1 MFIDFQ
7 RDSLLS
13 DLSSMTSF
21 TFDVIN
27 RTLTKNVNDSI
38 NMSIFNSLQV
48 STLSKKRT
56 FNSEQ
61 YKVNTSYMNSITHM
75 IDPKLN
81 EKLYTGDNNKIKSIY
96 PDFDEF
102 LSNYTMSPIQT
113 LAKKDKQSSLKNSI
127 NNSELKVIKIGK
139 KEVYSRNN
147 SNESKHS
154 NNTIKLNK
162 DNFQIGVNIR
172 FHSPPGQ
179 KPKIPTSKNSPIHS
193 VHKSPPNNNRI
204 IITNKNSNKPSSKI
218 PNKSIPIKQ
227 FHKPFA
233 KAFSPKPSSPTEMH
247 NEMKSNGF
255 YIKKSIKNQSLA
267 LNSNPRNM
275 ISCDSPFSDQANDSI
290 NQTIKSSI
298 KKQNN
303 NNTIFA
309 KKINK
314 GGLNRTIRK
323 NNITPPPMKIR
334 PLNNNKM
341 RFKRDNEKLNL
352 SFDEIIPR
360 KKKMKK
366 EKKGNDIRSK
376 TNLNKSYDN
385 LKMENS
391 VFEDDDIFKILD
403 NTQIIIPKNH
413 LDTYNNNKGKKL
425 EIIRENS
432 ENDLIQRG
440 EDGER
445 ITANFMKNDNLNGQM
460 LFDRFSFHNHNL
472 H

>member
-1 MFIDFQ
+1 MNP
-7 RDSLLS
+7 LLT
-13 DLSSMTSF
+13 DLSSLASF

-27 RTLTKNVNDSI
+27 RTLTMNVNESI
-38 NMSIFNSLQV
+38 NMSILNSLQV
-48 STLSKKRT
+48 STLSKKKT
-56 FNSEQ
+56 FNNEQ
-61 YKVNTSYMNSITHM
+61 YLANTAYMNSITHM

-81 EKLYTGDNNKIKSIY
+81 DKLYTGDNDKINSIY

-102 LSNYTMSPIQT
+102 LTNYRSTPFQT
-113 LAKKDKQSSLKNSI
+113 LTRKDKPSSQKNSI
-127 NNSELKVIKIGK
+127 TNSELKVIKIGK
-139 KEVYSRNN
+139 KEVYTRNN

-154 NNTIKLNK
+154 NNTIKLNN

-172 FHSPPGQ
+172 FHSPTGQ
-179 KPKIPTSKNSPIHS
+179 KQKIPITKNSPIHS
-193 VHKSPPNNNRI
+193 VHKSPPNNKI
-204 IITNKNSNKPSSKI
+204 IVSNKNKQPSKV
-218 PNKSIPIKQ
+218 PNKSIPVKPP
-227 FHKPFA
+227 HKPYA

-247 NEMKSNGF
+247 NEMKSNGC

-267 LNSNPRNM
+267 LNSNPRNI
-275 ISCDSPFSDQANDSI
+275 ISCDSPFSDQVNDSVNHTI
-290 NQTIKSSI
+290 NSSI
-298 KKQNN
+298 KKQ

-314 GGLNRTIRK
+314 VGLNRTIRK
-323 NNITPPPMKIR
+323 NNISPPPIKIR
-334 PLNNNKM
+334 PLANNKM

-360 KKKMKK
+360 KKKIKK
-366 EKKGNDIRSK
+366 EKKVK
-376 TNLNKSYDN
+376 PNLNKSYDN

-391 VFEDDDIFKILD
+391 VFEDDDIFKVLD

-432 ENDLIQRG
+432 ENDLIQKG

-445 ITANFMKNDNLNGQM
+445 ITANFMKNDNLNGQVI
-460 LFDRFSFHNHNL
+460 FDRFSFHNHNL
-472 H
+472 P

>member
-1 MFIDFQ
+1 MCFLDFQ
-7 RDSLLS
+7 KDSILT
-13 DLSSMTSF
+13 DLSSLTSF

-38 NMSIFNSLQV
+38 NMSILNTLQV
-48 STLSKKRT
+48 STLSKKKT

-61 YKVNTSYMNSITHM
+61 YIVNTSYMNSITHM

-81 EKLYTGDNNKIKSIY
+81 DKLYTGNNNKINTLY

-102 LSNYTMSPIQT
+102 LSNYTSSPVQT
-113 LAKKDKQSSLKNSI
+113 LTKKDKQSSLKNSI

-139 KEVYSRNN
+139 KEVYSRNS

-154 NNTIKLNK
+154 NNTIRLNK

-172 FHSPPGQ
+172 FHSPMGQ
-179 KPKIPTSKNSPIHS
+179 KPKLPISKNSPIHS
-193 VHKSPPNNNRI
+193 VHKSPPNNNNRI
-204 IITNKNSNKPSSKI
+204 IITNKNNNKLSTKI
-218 PNKSIPIKQ
+218 PNKNIPIKK
-227 FHKPFA
+227 FHPPLP

-247 NEMKSNGF
+247 NEMKSNGC

-267 LNSNPRNM
+267 LNSNPRSM

-298 KKQNN
+298 KKQINN
-303 NNTIFA
+303 NSVFA

-334 PLNNNKM
+334 PLDNNKM

-360 KKKMKK
+360 KRKIKK
-366 EKKGNDIRSK
+366 EKKSNDIRSR

-425 EIIRENS
+425 EVIRENS
-432 ENDLIQRG
+432 ENDLIQKG

-445 ITANFMKNDNLNGQM
+445 ITANFMKNE

-472 H
+472 P

>member
-1 MFIDFQ
+1 MNP
-7 RDSLLS
+7 LLT
-13 DLSSMTSF
+13 DLSSLASF

-27 RTLTKNVNDSI
+27 RTLTMNVNESI
-38 NMSIFNSLQV
+38 NMSILNSLQV
-48 STLSKKRT
+48 STLSKKKT
-56 FNSEQ
+56 FNNEQ
-61 YKVNTSYMNSITHM
+61 YLANTAYMNSITHM

-81 EKLYTGDNNKIKSIY
+81 DKLYTGDNDKINSIY

-102 LSNYTMSPIQT
+102 LTNYSSTPFQT
-113 LAKKDKQSSLKNSI
+113 LTRKDKPSSQKNSI
-127 NNSELKVIKIGK
+127 TNSELKVIKIGK
-139 KEVYSRNN
+139 KEVYTRNN

-172 FHSPPGQ
+172 FHSPTGQ
-179 KPKIPTSKNSPIHS
+179 KQKIPITKNSPIHS
-193 VHKSPPNNNRI
+193 VQKSLPNNKI
-204 IITNKNSNKPSSKI
+204 IVSNKNKQPPKV
-218 PNKSIPIKQ
+218 PNKSIPVKS
-227 FHKPFA
+227 FSKPYA

-247 NEMKSNGF
+247 NEMKSNGC

-275 ISCDSPFSDQANDSI
+275 ISCDSPFSDQVNDSVNHTI
-290 NQTIKSSI
+290 NSSI
-298 KKQNN
+298 KKQ

-314 GGLNRTIRK
+314 VGLNRTIRK
-323 NNITPPPMKIR
+323 NNISPPPIKIR
-334 PLNNNKM
+334 PLANNKM

-360 KKKMKK
+360 KKKIKK
-366 EKKGNDIRSK
+366 EKKVK
-376 TNLNKSYDN
+376 PNLNKSYDN

-391 VFEDDDIFKILD
+391 VFEDDDIFKVLD

-432 ENDLIQRG
+432 ENDLIQKG

-445 ITANFMKNDNLNGQM
+445 ITANFMKNDNLNGQVI
-460 LFDRFSFHNHNL
+460 FDRFSFHNHNL
-472 H
+472 P

>member
-1 MFIDFQ
+1 MNP
-7 RDSLLS
+7 LLA
-13 DLSSMTSF
+13 DLSSLASF

-27 RTLTKNVNDSI
+27 RTLTMNVNESI
-38 NMSIFNSLQV
+38 NMSILNSLQV
-48 STLSKKRT
+48 STLSKKKT
-56 FNSEQ
+56 FSNEQ
-61 YKVNTSYMNSITHM
+61 YLANTSYMNSITHM

-81 EKLYTGDNNKIKSIY
+81 DKLYTADNDKINSIY
-96 PDFDEF
+96 PDLNEF
-102 LSNYTMSPIQT
+102 LTNYSSSPVQT
-113 LAKKDKQSSLKNSI
+113 LTRKDKPSSQKNSI
-127 NNSELKVIKIGK
+127 TNSELKVIKIGK
-139 KEVYSRNN
+139 KEVYTRNN

-172 FHSPPGQ
+172 FHSPTGQ
-179 KPKIPTSKNSPIHS
+179 KPKIPISKNSPIHS

-204 IITNKNSNKPSSKI
+204 IVSNKNKPSSKV
-218 PNKSIPIKQ
+218 PNKSIPVKS
-227 FHKPFA
+227 FYKPYA

-247 NEMKSNGF
+247 NEMKSNGC

-267 LNSNPRNM
+267 LNSNPRNI
-275 ISCDSPFSDQANDSI
+275 ISCDSPFSDQVNDSVNHTI
-290 NQTIKSSI
+290 NSSI
-298 KKQNN
+298 KKQ

-314 GGLNRTIRK
+314 VGLNRTIRK
-323 NNITPPPMKIR
+323 NNISPPPIKIR
-334 PLNNNKM
+334 PLANNKM

-360 KKKMKK
+360 KKKIKK
-366 EKKGNDIRSK
+366 DKKGNDIKGK

-391 VFEDDDIFKILD
+391 VFEDDDIFKVLD

-432 ENDLIQRG
+432 ENDLIQKG

-445 ITANFMKNDNLNGQM
+445 ITANFMKNDNLNGQVI
-460 LFDRFSFHNHNL
+460 FDRFSFHNHNL
-472 H
+472 P

>member
-1 MFIDFQ
+1 MNP
-7 RDSLLS
+7 LLT
-13 DLSSMTSF
+13 DLSSLASF

-27 RTLTKNVNDSI
+27 RTLTMNVNESI
-38 NMSIFNSLQV
+38 NMSILNSLQV
-48 STLSKKRT
+48 STLSKKKT
-56 FNSEQ
+56 FNNEQ
-61 YKVNTSYMNSITHM
+61 YLANTAYMNSITHM

-81 EKLYTGDNNKIKSIY
+81 DKLYTGDNDKINSIY
-96 PDFDEF
+96 PYFDEF
-102 LSNYTMSPIQT
+102 LTNYRSTPFQT
-113 LAKKDKQSSLKNSI
+113 LTSKPSSQKNSI
-127 NNSELKVIKIGK
+127 TNSELKVIKIGK
-139 KEVYSRNN
+139 KEVYTRNN

-172 FHSPPGQ
+172 FHSPTGQ
-179 KPKIPTSKNSPIHS
+179 KQKIPITKNSPIHS
-193 VHKSPPNNNRI
+193 VHKSPPNNKI
-204 IITNKNSNKPSSKI
+204 IVSNKNKQPSKV
-218 PNKSIPIKQ
+218 PNKSIPVKS
-227 FHKPFA
+227 FSKPYA

-247 NEMKSNGF
+247 NEMKSNGC

-275 ISCDSPFSDQANDSI
+275 ISCDSPFSDQVNDSVNHTI
-290 NQTIKSSI
+290 NSSI
-298 KKQNN
+298 KKQ

-314 GGLNRTIRK
+314 VGLNRTIRK
-323 NNITPPPMKIR
+323 NNISPPPIKIR
-334 PLNNNKM
+334 PLANNKM

-360 KKKMKK
+360 KKKIKK
-366 EKKGNDIRSK
+366 EKKVK
-376 TNLNKSYDN
+376 PNLNKSYDN

-391 VFEDDDIFKILD
+391 VFEDDDIFKVLD

-432 ENDLIQRG
+432 ENDLIQKG

-445 ITANFMKNDNLNGQM
+445 ITANFMKNDNLNGQVI
-460 LFDRFSFHNHNL
+460 FDRFSFHNHNL
-472 H
+472 P

>member
-1 MFIDFQ
+1 MNP
-7 RDSLLS
+7 LLT
-13 DLSSMTSF
+13 DLSSLASF

-27 RTLTKNVNDSI
+27 RTLTMNVNESI
-38 NMSIFNSLQV
+38 NMSILNSLQV
-48 STLSKKRT
+48 STLSKKKT
-56 FNSEQ
+56 FNNEQ
-61 YKVNTSYMNSITHM
+61 YLANTAYMNSITHM

-81 EKLYTGDNNKIKSIY
+81 DKLYTGDNDNINSIY

-102 LSNYTMSPIQT
+102 LTNYRSTPFQT
-113 LAKKDKQSSLKNSI
+113 LTSKPSSQKNSI
-127 NNSELKVIKIGK
+127 TNSELKVIKIGK
-139 KEVYSRNN
+139 KEVYTRNN

-172 FHSPPGQ
+172 FHSPTGQ
-179 KPKIPTSKNSPIHS
+179 KQKIPITKNSPIHS
-193 VHKSPPNNNRI
+193 VNKSLPNNKI
-204 IITNKNSNKPSSKI
+204 IVSNKNKQPSKV
-218 PNKSIPIKQ
+218 PNKSIPVKS
-227 FHKPFA
+227 FSKPYA

-247 NEMKSNGF
+247 NEMKSNGC

-275 ISCDSPFSDQANDSI
+275 ISCDSPFSDQVNDSVNHTI
-290 NQTIKSSI
+290 NSSI
-298 KKQNN
+298 KKQ

-314 GGLNRTIRK
+314 VGLNRTIRK
-323 NNITPPPMKIR
+323 NNISPPPIKIR
-334 PLNNNKM
+334 PLANNKM

-360 KKKMKK
+360 KKKIKK
-366 EKKGNDIRSK
+366 EKKVK
-376 TNLNKSYDN
+376 PNLNKSYDN

-391 VFEDDDIFKILD
+391 VFEDDDIFKVLD

-432 ENDLIQRG
+432 ENDLIQKG

-445 ITANFMKNDNLNGQM
+445 ITANFMKNDNLNGQVI
-460 LFDRFSFHNHNL
+460 FDRFSFHNHNL
-472 H
+472 P

>member
-1 MFIDFQ
+1 MNP
-7 RDSLLS
+7 LLT
-13 DLSSMTSF
+13 DLSSLASF

-27 RTLTKNVNDSI
+27 RTLTMNVNESI
-38 NMSIFNSLQV
+38 NMSILNSLQV
-48 STLSKKRT
+48 STLSKKKT
-56 FNSEQ
+56 FNNEQ
-61 YKVNTSYMNSITHM
+61 YLANTAYMNSITHM

-81 EKLYTGDNNKIKSIY
+81 DKLYTGDNDKINSIY

-102 LSNYTMSPIQT
+102 LTNYRSTPFQT
-113 LAKKDKQSSLKNSI
+113 LTSKPSSQKNSI
-127 NNSELKVIKIGK
+127 TNSELKVIKIGK
-139 KEVYSRNN
+139 KEVYTRNN

-172 FHSPPGQ
+172 FHSPTGQ
-179 KPKIPTSKNSPIHS
+179 KQKIPITKNSPIHS
-193 VHKSPPNNNRI
+193 VQKSLPNNKI
-204 IITNKNSNKPSSKI
+204 IVSNKNKQPSKV
-218 PNKSIPIKQ
+218 PNKSIPVKPP
-227 FHKPFA
+227 HKPYA

-247 NEMKSNGF
+247 NEMKSNGC

-267 LNSNPRNM
+267 LNSNPRNI
-275 ISCDSPFSDQANDSI
+275 ISCDSPFSDQVNDSVNHTI
-290 NQTIKSSI
+290 NSSI
-298 KKQNN
+298 KKQ

-314 GGLNRTIRK
+314 VGLNRTIRK
-323 NNITPPPMKIR
+323 NNISPPPIKIR
-334 PLNNNKM
+334 PLANNKM

-360 KKKMKK
+360 KKKIKK
-366 EKKGNDIRSK
+366 EKKVK
-376 TNLNKSYDN
+376 PNLNKSYDN

-391 VFEDDDIFKILD
+391 VFEDDDIFKVLD

-432 ENDLIQRG
+432 ENDLIQKG

-445 ITANFMKNDNLNGQM
+445 ITANFMKNDNLNGQVI
-460 LFDRFSFHNHNL
+460 FDRFSFHNHNL
-472 H
+472 P

>member
-1 MFIDFQ
+1 MNP
-7 RDSLLS
+7 LLT
-13 DLSSMTSF
+13 DLSSLASF

-27 RTLTKNVNDSI
+27 RTLTMNVNESI
-38 NMSIFNSLQV
+38 NMSILNSLQV
-48 STLSKKRT
+48 STLSKKKT
-56 FNSEQ
+56 FNNEQ
-61 YKVNTSYMNSITHM
+61 YLANTAYMNSITHM

-81 EKLYTGDNNKIKSIY
+81 DKLYTGDNDKINSIY

-102 LSNYTMSPIQT
+102 LTNYRSTPFQT
-113 LAKKDKQSSLKNSI
+113 LTRKDKPSSQKNSI
-127 NNSELKVIKIGK
+127 TNSELKVIKIGK
-139 KEVYSRNN
+139 KEVYTRNN

-172 FHSPPGQ
+172 FHSPTGQ
-179 KPKIPTSKNSPIHS
+179 KQKIPITKNSPIHS
-193 VHKSPPNNNRI
+193 VQKSLPNNKI
-204 IITNKNSNKPSSKI
+204 IVSNKNKQPSKV
-218 PNKSIPIKQ
+218 PNKSIPVKSP
-227 FHKPFA
+227 HKPYA

-247 NEMKSNGF
+247 NEMKSNGC

-275 ISCDSPFSDQANDSI
+275 ISCDSPFSDQVNDSVNHTI
-290 NQTIKSSI
+290 NSSI
-298 KKQNN
+298 KKQ

-314 GGLNRTIRK
+314 VGLNRTIRK
-323 NNITPPPMKIR
+323 NNISPPPIKIR
-334 PLNNNKM
+334 PLANNKM

-360 KKKMKK
+360 KKKIKK
-366 EKKGNDIRSK
+366 EKKVK
-376 TNLNKSYDN
+376 PNLNKSYDN

-391 VFEDDDIFKILD
+391 VFEDDDIFKVLD

-432 ENDLIQRG
+432 ENDLIQKG

-445 ITANFMKNDNLNGQM
+445 ITANFMKNDNLNGQVI
-460 LFDRFSFHNHNL
+460 FDRFSFHNHNL
-472 H
+472 P

>member
-1 MFIDFQ
+1 MNP
-7 RDSLLS
+7 LLT
-13 DLSSMTSF
+13 DLSSLASF

-27 RTLTKNVNDSI
+27 RTLTMNVNESI
-38 NMSIFNSLQV
+38 NMSILNSLQV
-48 STLSKKRT
+48 STLSKKKT
-56 FNSEQ
+56 FNNEQ
-61 YKVNTSYMNSITHM
+61 YLANTAYMNSITHM

-81 EKLYTGDNNKIKSIY
+81 DKLYTGDNDKINTIY

-102 LSNYTMSPIQT
+102 LTNYRSTPFQT
-113 LAKKDKQSSLKNSI
+113 LTSKPSSQKNSI
-127 NNSELKVIKIGK
+127 TNSELKVIKIGK
-139 KEVYSRNN
+139 KEVYTRNN

-172 FHSPPGQ
+172 FHSPTGQ
-179 KPKIPTSKNSPIHS
+179 KQKIPITKNSPIHS
-193 VHKSPPNNNRI
+193 VQKSLPNNKI
-204 IITNKNSNKPSSKI
+204 IVSNKNKQPSKV
-218 PNKSIPIKQ
+218 PNKSIPVKS
-227 FHKPFA
+227 FSKPYA

-247 NEMKSNGF
+247 NEMKSNGC

-267 LNSNPRNM
+267 LNSNPRNI
-275 ISCDSPFSDQANDSI
+275 ISCDSPFSDQVNDSVNHTI
-290 NQTIKSSI
+290 NSSI
-298 KKQNN
+298 KKQ

-314 GGLNRTIRK
+314 VGLNRTIRK
-323 NNITPPPMKIR
+323 NNISPPPIKIR
-334 PLNNNKM
+334 PLANNKM

-360 KKKMKK
+360 KKKIKK
-366 EKKGNDIRSK
+366 EKKVK
-376 TNLNKSYDN
+376 PNLNKSYDN

-391 VFEDDDIFKILD
+391 VFEDDDIFKVLD

-432 ENDLIQRG
+432 ENDLIQKG

-445 ITANFMKNDNLNGQM
+445 ITANFMKNDNLNGQVI
-460 LFDRFSFHNHNL
+460 FDRFSFHNHNL
-472 H
+472 P

>member
-1 MFIDFQ
+1 MNP
-7 RDSLLS
+7 LLT
-13 DLSSMTSF
+13 DLSSLASF

-27 RTLTKNVNDSI
+27 RTLTMNVNESI
-38 NMSIFNSLQV
+38 NMSILNSLQV
-48 STLSKKRT
+48 STLSKKKT
-56 FNSEQ
+56 FNNEQ
-61 YKVNTSYMNSITHM
+61 YLANTAYMNSITHM

-81 EKLYTGDNNKIKSIY
+81 DKLYTGDNDKINSIY

-102 LSNYTMSPIQT
+102 LTNYRSTPFQT
-113 LAKKDKQSSLKNSI
+113 LTSKPSSQKNI
-127 NNSELKVIKIGK
+127 ITNSELKVIKIGK
-139 KEVYSRNN
+139 KEVYTRNN

-172 FHSPPGQ
+172 FHSPTGQ
-179 KPKIPTSKNSPIHS
+179 KQKIPITKNSPIHS
-193 VHKSPPNNNRI
+193 VQKNLPNNKI
-204 IITNKNSNKPSSKI
+204 IVSNKNKQPSKV
-218 PNKSIPIKQ
+218 PKKSIPVKPP
-227 FHKPFA
+227 HKPYA
-233 KAFSPKPSSPTEMH
+233 NAFSPKPSSPTEMH
-247 NEMKSNGF
+247 NEMKSNGC

-267 LNSNPRNM
+267 LNSNPRNI
-275 ISCDSPFSDQANDSI
+275 ISCDSPFSDQVNDSVNHTI
-290 NQTIKSSI
+290 NSSI
-298 KKQNN
+298 KKQ

-314 GGLNRTIRK
+314 VGLNRTIRK
-323 NNITPPPMKIR
+323 NNISPPPMKIR
-334 PLNNNKM
+334 PLANNKM

-360 KKKMKK
+360 KKKIKK
-366 EKKGNDIRSK
+366 EKKVK
-376 TNLNKSYDN
+376 PNLNKSYDN

-391 VFEDDDIFKILD
+391 VFEDDDIFKVLD

-432 ENDLIQRG
+432 ENDLIQKG

-445 ITANFMKNDNLNGQM
+445 ITANFMKNDNLNGQVI
-460 LFDRFSFHNHNL
+460 FDRFSFHNHNL
-472 H
+472 P

>member
-1 MFIDFQ
+1 MNP
-7 RDSLLS
+7 LLT
-13 DLSSMTSF
+13 DLSSLASF

-27 RTLTKNVNDSI
+27 RTLTMNVNESI
-38 NMSIFNSLQV
+38 NMSILNSLQV
-48 STLSKKRT
+48 STLSKKKT
-56 FNSEQ
+56 FNNEQ
-61 YKVNTSYMNSITHM
+61 YLANTAYMNSITHM

-81 EKLYTGDNNKIKSIY
+81 DKLYTGDNDKINSIY

-102 LSNYTMSPIQT
+102 LTNYRSTPFQT
-113 LAKKDKQSSLKNSI
+113 LTSKPSSQKNSI
-127 NNSELKVIKIGK
+127 TNSELKVIKIGK
-139 KEVYSRNN
+139 KEVYTRNN

-172 FHSPPGQ
+172 FHSPTGQ
-179 KPKIPTSKNSPIHS
+179 KQKIPITKNSPIHS
-193 VHKSPPNNNRI
+193 VQKSLPNNKI
-204 IITNKNSNKPSSKI
+204 IVSNKNKQPSKV
-218 PNKSIPIKQ
+218 PNKSIPVKPP
-227 FHKPFA
+227 HKPYA

-247 NEMKSNGF
+247 NEMKSNGC

-267 LNSNPRNM
+267 LNSNPRNI
-275 ISCDSPFSDQANDSI
+275 ISCDSPFSDQVNDSVNHTI
-290 NQTIKSSI
+290 NSSI
-298 KKQNN
+298 KKQ

-314 GGLNRTIRK
+314 VGLNRTIRK
-323 NNITPPPMKIR
+323 NNISPPPIKIR
-334 PLNNNKM
+334 PLANNKM

-360 KKKMKK
+360 KKKIKK
-366 EKKGNDIRSK
+366 EKKVK
-376 TNLNKSYDN
+376 PNLNKSYDN

-391 VFEDDDIFKILD
+391 VFEDDDIFKVLD

-413 LDTYNNNKGKKL
+413 LDTYSNNKGKKL

-432 ENDLIQRG
+432 ENDLIQKG

-445 ITANFMKNDNLNGQM
+445 ITANFMKNDNLNGQVI
-460 LFDRFSFHNHNL
+460 FDRFSFHNHNL
-472 H
+472 P

>member
-1 MFIDFQ
+1 MNP
-7 RDSLLS
+7 LLA
-13 DLSSMTSF
+13 DLSSLASF

-27 RTLTKNVNDSI
+27 RTLTMNVNESI
-38 NMSIFNSLQV
+38 NMSILNSLQV
-48 STLSKKRT
+48 STLSKKKT
-56 FNSEQ
+56 FSNEQ
-61 YKVNTSYMNSITHM
+61 YLANTSYMNSITHM

-81 EKLYTGDNNKIKSIY
+81 DKLYTADNDKINSIY
-96 PDFDEF
+96 PDLNEF
-102 LSNYTMSPIQT
+102 LANYSSSPVQT
-113 LAKKDKQSSLKNSI
+113 LTRKDKPSSQKNSI
-127 NNSELKVIKIGK
+127 TNSELKVIKIGK
-139 KEVYSRNN
+139 KEVYTRNN

-172 FHSPPGQ
+172 FHSPTGQ
-179 KPKIPTSKNSPIHS
+179 KPKIPISKNSPIHS

-204 IITNKNSNKPSSKI
+204 IVSNKNKPSSKV
-218 PNKSIPIKQ
+218 PNKSIPVKS
-227 FHKPFA
+227 FYKPYA

-247 NEMKSNGF
+247 NEMKSNGC

-267 LNSNPRNM
+267 LNSNPRNI
-275 ISCDSPFSDQANDSI
+275 ISCDSPFSDQVNDSVNHTI
-290 NQTIKSSI
+290 NSSI
-298 KKQNN
+298 KKQ

-314 GGLNRTIRK
+314 VGLNRTIRK
-323 NNITPPPMKIR
+323 NNISPPPIKIR
-334 PLNNNKM
+334 PLANNKM

-360 KKKMKK
+360 KKKIKK
-366 EKKGNDIRSK
+366 DKKGNDIKGK

-391 VFEDDDIFKILD
+391 VFEDDDIFKVLD

-432 ENDLIQRG
+432 ENDLIQKG

-445 ITANFMKNDNLNGQM
+445 ITANFMKNDNLNGQVI
-460 LFDRFSFHNHNL
+460 FDRFSFHNHNL
-472 H
+472 P

>member
-1 MFIDFQ
+1 MNP
-7 RDSLLS
+7 LLT
-13 DLSSMTSF
+13 DLSSLASF

-27 RTLTKNVNDSI
+27 RTLTMNVNESI
-38 NMSIFNSLQV
+38 NMSILNSLQV
-48 STLSKKRT
+48 STLSKKKT
-56 FNSEQ
+56 FNNEQ
-61 YKVNTSYMNSITHM
+61 YLANTAYMNSITHM

-81 EKLYTGDNNKIKSIY
+81 DKLYTGDNDKINSIY

-102 LSNYTMSPIQT
+102 LTNYSSTPFQT
-113 LAKKDKQSSLKNSI
+113 LTRKDKPSSQKNSI
-127 NNSELKVIKIGK
+127 TNSELKVIKIGK
-139 KEVYSRNN
+139 KEVYTRNN

-172 FHSPPGQ
+172 FHSPTGQ
-179 KPKIPTSKNSPIHS
+179 KQKIPITKNSPIHS
-193 VHKSPPNNNRI
+193 VQKSLPNNKI
-204 IITNKNSNKPSSKI
+204 IVSNKNKQPSKV
-218 PNKSIPIKQ
+218 PNKSIPVKPP
-227 FHKPFA
+227 HKPYA

-247 NEMKSNGF
+247 NEMKSNGC

-267 LNSNPRNM
+267 LNSNPRNI
-275 ISCDSPFSDQANDSI
+275 ISCDSPFSDQVNDSVNHTI
-290 NQTIKSSI
+290 NSSI
-298 KKQNN
+298 KKQ

-314 GGLNRTIRK
+314 VGLNRTIRK
-323 NNITPPPMKIR
+323 NNISPPPIKIR
-334 PLNNNKM
+334 PLANNKM

-360 KKKMKK
+360 KKKIKK
-366 EKKGNDIRSK
+366 EKKVK
-376 TNLNKSYDN
+376 PNLNKSYDN

-391 VFEDDDIFKILD
+391 VFEDDDIFKVLD

-432 ENDLIQRG
+432 ENDLIQKG

-445 ITANFMKNDNLNGQM
+445 ITANFMKNDNLNGQVI
-460 LFDRFSFHNHNL
+460 FDRFSFHNHNL
-472 H
+472 P

>member
-1 MFIDFQ
+1 MNP
-7 RDSLLS
+7 LLA
-13 DLSSMTSF
+13 DLSSLASF

-27 RTLTKNVNDSI
+27 RTLTMNVNESI
-38 NMSIFNSLQV
+38 NMSILNSLQV
-48 STLSKKRT
+48 STLSKKKT
-56 FNSEQ
+56 FSNEQ
-61 YKVNTSYMNSITHM
+61 YLANTSYMNSITHM

-81 EKLYTGDNNKIKSIY
+81 DKLYTADNDKINSIY
-96 PDFDEF
+96 PDLNEF
-102 LSNYTMSPIQT
+102 LTNYSSSPVQT
-113 LAKKDKQSSLKNSI
+113 LTRKDKPSSQKNSI
-127 NNSELKVIKIGK
+127 TNSELKVIKIGK
-139 KEVYSRNN
+139 KEVYTRNN

-172 FHSPPGQ
+172 FHSPTGQ
-179 KPKIPTSKNSPIHS
+179 KPKIPISKNSPIHS

-204 IITNKNSNKPSSKI
+204 IVSNKNKPSSKV
-218 PNKSIPIKQ
+218 PNKSIPVKS
-227 FHKPFA
+227 FYKPYA

-247 NEMKSNGF
+247 NEMKSNGC

-267 LNSNPRNM
+267 LNSNPRNI
-275 ISCDSPFSDQANDSI
+275 ISCDSPFSDQVNDSVNHTI
-290 NQTIKSSI
+290 NSSI
-298 KKQNN
+298 KKQ

-314 GGLNRTIRK
+314 VGLNRTIRK
-323 NNITPPPMKIR
+323 NSISPPPIKIR
-334 PLNNNKM
+334 PLANNKM

-360 KKKMKK
+360 KKKIKK
-366 EKKGNDIRSK
+366 DKKGNDIKGK

-391 VFEDDDIFKILD
+391 VFEDDDIFKVLD

-432 ENDLIQRG
+432 ENDLIQKG

-445 ITANFMKNDNLNGQM
+445 ITANFMKNDNLNGQVI
-460 LFDRFSFHNHNL
+460 FDRFSFHNHNL
-472 H
+472 P

>member
-1 MFIDFQ
+1 MNP
-7 RDSLLS
+7 LLA
-13 DLSSMTSF
+13 DLSSLASF

-27 RTLTKNVNDSI
+27 RTLTMNLNESI
-38 NMSIFNSLQV
+38 NMSILNSLQV
-48 STLSKKRT
+48 STLSKKKT
-56 FNSEQ
+56 FSNEQ
-61 YKVNTSYMNSITHM
+61 YLANTSYMNSITHM

-81 EKLYTGDNNKIKSIY
+81 DKLYTADNDKINSIY
-96 PDFDEF
+96 PDLNEF
-102 LSNYTMSPIQT
+102 LTNYNSSPVQT
-113 LAKKDKQSSLKNSI
+113 LTRKDKPSSQKNSI
-127 NNSELKVIKIGK
+127 TNSELKVIKIGK
-139 KEVYSRNN
+139 KEVYTRNN

-172 FHSPPGQ
+172 FHSPTGQ
-179 KPKIPTSKNSPIHS
+179 KPKIPISKNSPIHS

-204 IITNKNSNKPSSKI
+204 IVSNKNKPSSKV
-218 PNKSIPIKQ
+218 PNKSIPVKS
-227 FHKPFA
+227 FYKPYA

-247 NEMKSNGF
+247 NEMKSNGC

-267 LNSNPRNM
+267 LNSNPRNI
-275 ISCDSPFSDQANDSI
+275 ISCDSPFSDQVNDSVNHTI
-290 NQTIKSSI
+290 NSSI
-298 KKQNN
+298 KKQ

-314 GGLNRTIRK
+314 VGLNRTIRK
-323 NNITPPPMKIR
+323 NNISPPPIKIR
-334 PLNNNKM
+334 PLANNKM

-360 KKKMKK
+360 KKKIKK
-366 EKKGNDIRSK
+366 DKKGNDMKGK

-391 VFEDDDIFKILD
+391 VFEDDDIFKVLD

-432 ENDLIQRG
+432 ENDLIQKG

-445 ITANFMKNDNLNGQM
+445 ITANFMKNDNLNGQVI
-460 LFDRFSFHNHNL
+460 FDRFSFHNHNL
-472 H
+472 P

>member
-1 MFIDFQ
+1 MNP
-7 RDSLLS
+7 LLT
-13 DLSSMTSF
+13 DLSSLASF

-27 RTLTKNVNDSI
+27 RTLTMNVNESI
-38 NMSIFNSLQV
+38 NMSILNSLQV
-48 STLSKKRT
+48 STLSKKKT
-56 FNSEQ
+56 FNNEQ
-61 YKVNTSYMNSITHM
+61 YLANTAYMNSITHM

-81 EKLYTGDNNKIKSIY
+81 DKLYTGDNDKINSIY

-102 LSNYTMSPIQT
+102 LTNYRSTPFQT
-113 LAKKDKQSSLKNSI
+113 LTRKDKPSSQKNSI
-127 NNSELKVIKIGK
+127 TNSELKVIKIGK
-139 KEVYSRNN
+139 KEVYTRNN

-172 FHSPPGQ
+172 FHSPTGQ
-179 KPKIPTSKNSPIHS
+179 KQKIPITKNSPIHS
-193 VHKSPPNNNRI
+193 VQKSLPNNKI
-204 IITNKNSNKPSSKI
+204 IVSNKNKQPSKV
-218 PNKSIPIKQ
+218 PNKSIPVKPP
-227 FHKPFA
+227 HKPYA

-247 NEMKSNGF
+247 NEMKSNGC

-275 ISCDSPFSDQANDSI
+275 ISCDSPFSDQVNDSVNHTI
-290 NQTIKSSI
+290 NSSI
-298 KKQNN
+298 KKQ

-314 GGLNRTIRK
+314 VGLNRTIRK
-323 NNITPPPMKIR
+323 NNISPPPIKIR
-334 PLNNNKM
+334 PLANNKM

-360 KKKMKK
+360 KKKIKK
-366 EKKGNDIRSK
+366 EKKVK
-376 TNLNKSYDN
+376 PNLNKSYDN

-391 VFEDDDIFKILD
+391 VFEDDDRFKVLD

-432 ENDLIQRG
+432 ENDLIQKG

-445 ITANFMKNDNLNGQM
+445 ITANFMKNDNLNGQVI
-460 LFDRFSFHNHNL
+460 FDRFSFHNHNL
-472 H
+472 P

>member
-1 MFIDFQ
+1 MNP
-7 RDSLLS
+7 LLT
-13 DLSSMTSF
+13 DLSSLASF

-27 RTLTKNVNDSI
+27 RTLTMNVNESI
-38 NMSIFNSLQV
+38 NMSILNALQV
-48 STLSKKRT
+48 STLSKKKT
-56 FNSEQ
+56 FNNEQ
-61 YKVNTSYMNSITHM
+61 YLANTAYMNSITHM

-81 EKLYTGDNNKIKSIY
+81 DKLYTGDNDKINSIY

-102 LSNYTMSPIQT
+102 LTNYRSTPFQT
-113 LAKKDKQSSLKNSI
+113 LTSKPSSQKNSI
-127 NNSELKVIKIGK
+127 TNSELKVIKIGK
-139 KEVYSRNN
+139 KEVYTRNN

-172 FHSPPGQ
+172 FHSPTGQ
-179 KPKIPTSKNSPIHS
+179 KQKIPITKNSPIHS
-193 VHKSPPNNNRI
+193 VHKSPPNNKI
-204 IITNKNSNKPSSKI
+204 IVSNKNKQPSKV
-218 PNKSIPIKQ
+218 PNKSIPVKPP
-227 FHKPFA
+227 HKPYA

-247 NEMKSNGF
+247 NEMKSNGC

-267 LNSNPRNM
+267 LNSNPRNI
-275 ISCDSPFSDQANDSI
+275 ISCDSPFSDQVNDSVNHTI
-290 NQTIKSSI
+290 NSSI
-298 KKQNN
+298 KKQ

-314 GGLNRTIRK
+314 VGLNRTIRK
-323 NNITPPPMKIR
+323 NNISPPPIKIR
-334 PLNNNKM
+334 PLANNKM

-360 KKKMKK
+360 KKKIKK
-366 EKKGNDIRSK
+366 EKKVK
-376 TNLNKSYDN
+376 PNLNKSYDN

-391 VFEDDDIFKILD
+391 VFEDDDIFKVLD

-432 ENDLIQRG
+432 ENDLIQKG

-445 ITANFMKNDNLNGQM
+445 ITANFMKNDNLNGQVI
-460 LFDRFSFHNHNL
+460 FDRFSFHNHNL
-472 H
+472 P

>member
-1 MFIDFQ
+1 MNP
-7 RDSLLS
+7 LLT
-13 DLSSMTSF
+13 DLSSLASF

-27 RTLTKNVNDSI
+27 RTLTMNVNESI
-38 NMSIFNSLQV
+38 NMSILNSLQV
-48 STLSKKRT
+48 STLSKKKT
-56 FNSEQ
+56 FNNEQ
-61 YKVNTSYMNSITHM
+61 YLANTAYMNSITHM

-81 EKLYTGDNNKIKSIY
+81 DKLYTGDNDKINSIY

-102 LSNYTMSPIQT
+102 LTNYRSTPFQT
-113 LAKKDKQSSLKNSI
+113 LTRKDKPSSQKNSI
-127 NNSELKVIKIGK
+127 TNSELKVIKIGK
-139 KEVYSRNN
+139 KEVYTRNN

-162 DNFQIGVNIR
+162 DNFQNGVNIR
-172 FHSPPGQ
+172 FHSPTGQ
-179 KPKIPTSKNSPIHS
+179 KQKIPITKNSPIHS
-193 VHKSPPNNNRI
+193 VQKSLPNNKI
-204 IITNKNSNKPSSKI
+204 IVSNKNKQPSKV
-218 PNKSIPIKQ
+218 PNKSIPVKPP
-227 FHKPFA
+227 HKPYA

-247 NEMKSNGF
+247 NEMKSNGC

-267 LNSNPRNM
+267 LNSNPRNI
-275 ISCDSPFSDQANDSI
+275 ISCDSPFSDQVNDSVNHTI
-290 NQTIKSSI
+290 NSSI
-298 KKQNN
+298 KKQ

-314 GGLNRTIRK
+314 VGLNRTIRK
-323 NNITPPPMKIR
+323 NNISPPPIKIR
-334 PLNNNKM
+334 PLANNKM

-360 KKKMKK
+360 KKKIKK
-366 EKKGNDIRSK
+366 EKKVK
-376 TNLNKSYDN
+376 PNLNKSYDN

-391 VFEDDDIFKILD
+391 VFEDDDIFKVLD

-432 ENDLIQRG
+432 ENDLIQKG

-445 ITANFMKNDNLNGQM
+445 ITANFMKNDNLNGQVI
-460 LFDRFSFHNHNL
+460 FDRFSFHNHNL
-472 H
+472 P

>member
-1 MFIDFQ
+1 MNP
-7 RDSLLS
+7 LLT
-13 DLSSMTSF
+13 DLSSLASF

-27 RTLTKNVNDSI
+27 RTLTMNVNESI
-38 NMSIFNSLQV
+38 NMSILNSLQV
-48 STLSKKRT
+48 STLSKKKT
-56 FNSEQ
+56 FNNEQ
-61 YKVNTSYMNSITHM
+61 YLANTAYMNSITHM

-81 EKLYTGDNNKIKSIY
+81 DKLYTGDNDKINSIY

-102 LSNYTMSPIQT
+102 LTNYRSTPFQT
-113 LAKKDKQSSLKNSI
+113 LTRKDKPSSQKNSI
-127 NNSELKVIKIGK
+127 TNSELKVIKIGK
-139 KEVYSRNN
+139 KEVYTRNN

-172 FHSPPGQ
+172 FHSPTGQ
-179 KPKIPTSKNSPIHS
+179 KQKIPITKNSPIHS
-193 VHKSPPNNNRI
+193 VQKSLPNNKI
-204 IITNKNSNKPSSKI
+204 IVSNKNKQPSKV
-218 PNKSIPIKQ
+218 PNKSIPVKS
-227 FHKPFA
+227 FYKPYA

-247 NEMKSNGF
+247 NEMKSNGC

-267 LNSNPRNM
+267 LNSNPRNI
-275 ISCDSPFSDQANDSI
+275 ISCDSPFSDQVNDSVNHTI
-290 NQTIKSSI
+290 NSSI
-298 KKQNN
+298 KKQ

-314 GGLNRTIRK
+314 VGLNRTIRK
-323 NNITPPPMKIR
+323 NNISPPPIKIR
-334 PLNNNKM
+334 PLANNKM

-360 KKKMKK
+360 KKKIKK
-366 EKKGNDIRSK
+366 EKKVK
-376 TNLNKSYDN
+376 PNLNKSYDN

-391 VFEDDDIFKILD
+391 VFEDDDIFKVLD

-432 ENDLIQRG
+432 ENDLIQKG

-445 ITANFMKNDNLNGQM
+445 ITANFMKNDNLNGQVI
-460 LFDRFSFHNHNL
+460 FDRFSFHNHNL
-472 H
+472 P

>member
-1 MFIDFQ
+1 MNP
-7 RDSLLS
+7 LLT
-13 DLSSMTSF
+13 DLSSLASF

-27 RTLTKNVNDSI
+27 RTLTMNVNESI
-38 NMSIFNSLQV
+38 NMSILNSLQV
-48 STLSKKRT
+48 STLSKKKT
-56 FNSEQ
+56 FNNEQ
-61 YKVNTSYMNSITHM
+61 YLANTAYMNSITHM

-81 EKLYTGDNNKIKSIY
+81 DKLYTGDNDKINSIY

-102 LSNYTMSPIQT
+102 LTNYRSTPFQT
-113 LAKKDKQSSLKNSI
+113 LTRKDKPSSQKNSI
-127 NNSELKVIKIGK
+127 TNSELKVIKIGK
-139 KEVYSRNN
+139 KEVYTRNN

-172 FHSPPGQ
+172 FHSPTGQ
-179 KPKIPTSKNSPIHS
+179 KQKIPITKNSPIHS
-193 VHKSPPNNNRI
+193 VQKSLPNNKI
-204 IITNKNSNKPSSKI
+204 IVSNKNKQPSKV
-218 PNKSIPIKQ
+218 PNKSIPVKS
-227 FHKPFA
+227 FSKPYA

-247 NEMKSNGF
+247 NEMKSNGC

-267 LNSNPRNM
+267 LNSNPRNI
-275 ISCDSPFSDQANDSI
+275 ISCDSPFSDQVNDSVNHTI
-290 NQTIKSSI
+290 NSSI
-298 KKQNN
+298 KKQ

-314 GGLNRTIRK
+314 VGLNRTIRK
-323 NNITPPPMKIR
+323 NNISPPPIKIR
-334 PLNNNKM
+334 PLANNKM

-360 KKKMKK
+360 KKKIKK
-366 EKKGNDIRSK
+366 EKKVK
-376 TNLNKSYDN
+376 PNLNKSYDN

-391 VFEDDDIFKILD
+391 VFEDDDIFKVLD

-432 ENDLIQRG
+432 ENDLIQKG

-445 ITANFMKNDNLNGQM
+445 ITANFMKNDNLNGQVI
-460 LFDRFSFHNHNL
+460 FDRFSFHNHNL
-472 H
+472 P

>member
-1 MFIDFQ
+1 MNP
-7 RDSLLS
+7 LLA
-13 DLSSMTSF
+13 DLSSLASF

-27 RTLTKNVNDSI
+27 RTLTMNVNESI
-38 NMSIFNSLQV
+38 NMSILNSLQV
-48 STLSKKRT
+48 STLSKKKT

-61 YKVNTSYMNSITHM
+61 YLANTSYMNSITHM

-81 EKLYTGDNNKIKSIY
+81 DKLYTADNDKINSIY
-96 PDFDEF
+96 PDLNEF
-102 LSNYTMSPIQT
+102 LTNYSSSPVQT
-113 LAKKDKQSSLKNSI
+113 LTRKDKPSSQKNSI
-127 NNSELKVIKIGK
+127 TNSELKVIKIGK
-139 KEVYSRNN
+139 KEVYTRNN

-172 FHSPPGQ
+172 FHSPTGQ
-179 KPKIPTSKNSPIHS
+179 KPKIPISKNSPIHS

-204 IITNKNSNKPSSKI
+204 IVSNKNKPSSKV
-218 PNKSIPIKQ
+218 PNKSIPVKS
-227 FHKPFA
+227 FYKPYA

-247 NEMKSNGF
+247 NEMKSNGC

-267 LNSNPRNM
+267 LNSNPRNI
-275 ISCDSPFSDQANDSI
+275 ISCDSPFSDQVNDSVNHTI
-290 NQTIKSSI
+290 NSSI
-298 KKQNN
+298 KKQ

-314 GGLNRTIRK
+314 VGLNRTIRK
-323 NNITPPPMKIR
+323 NNISPPPIKIR
-334 PLNNNKM
+334 PLANNKM

-360 KKKMKK
+360 KKKIKK
-366 EKKGNDIRSK
+366 DKKGNDIKGK

-391 VFEDDDIFKILD
+391 VFEDDDIFKVLD

-432 ENDLIQRG
+432 ENDLIQKG

-445 ITANFMKNDNLNGQM
+445 ITANFMKNDNLNGQVI
-460 LFDRFSFHNHNL
+460 FDRFSFHNHNL
-472 H
+472 P

>member
-1 MFIDFQ
+1 MNP
-7 RDSLLS
+7 LLT
-13 DLSSMTSF
+13 DLSSLASF

-27 RTLTKNVNDSI
+27 RTLTMNVNESI
-38 NMSIFNSLQV
+38 NMSILNSLQV
-48 STLSKKRT
+48 STLSKKKT
-56 FNSEQ
+56 FNNEQ
-61 YKVNTSYMNSITHM
+61 YLANTAYMNSITHM

-81 EKLYTGDNNKIKSIY
+81 DKLYTGDNDKINSIY

-102 LSNYTMSPIQT
+102 LTNYRSTPFQT
-113 LAKKDKQSSLKNSI
+113 LTSKPSSQKNSI
-127 NNSELKVIKIGK
+127 TNSELKVIKIGK
-139 KEVYSRNN
+139 KEVYTRNN

-172 FHSPPGQ
+172 FHSPTGQ
-179 KPKIPTSKNSPIHS
+179 KQKIPITKNSPIHS
-193 VHKSPPNNNRI
+193 VQKSLPNNKI
-204 IITNKNSNKPSSKI
+204 IVSNKNKQPSKV
-218 PNKSIPIKQ
+218 PNKSIPVKS
-227 FHKPFA
+227 FSKPYA

-247 NEMKSNGF
+247 NEMKSNGC

-267 LNSNPRNM
+267 LNSNPRNI
-275 ISCDSPFSDQANDSI
+275 ISCDSPFSDQVNDSVNHTI
-290 NQTIKSSI
+290 NSSI
-298 KKQNN
+298 KKQ

-314 GGLNRTIRK
+314 VGLNRTIRK
-323 NNITPPPMKIR
+323 NNISPPPIKIR
-334 PLNNNKM
+334 PLANNKM

-360 KKKMKK
+360 KKKIKK
-366 EKKGNDIRSK
+366 EKKVK
-376 TNLNKSYDN
+376 PNLNKSYDN

-391 VFEDDDIFKILD
+391 VFEDDDIFKVLD

-432 ENDLIQRG
+432 ENDLIQKG

-445 ITANFMKNDNLNGQM
+445 ITANFMKNDNLNGQVI
-460 LFDRFSFHNHNL
+460 FDRFSFHNHNL
-472 H
+472 P

>member
-1 MFIDFQ
+1 MNP
-7 RDSLLS
+7 LLT
-13 DLSSMTSF
+13 DLSSLASF

-27 RTLTKNVNDSI
+27 RTLTMNVNESI
-38 NMSIFNSLQV
+38 NMSILNSLQV
-48 STLSKKRT
+48 STLSKKKT
-56 FNSEQ
+56 FNNEQ
-61 YKVNTSYMNSITHM
+61 YLANTAYMNSITHM

-81 EKLYTGDNNKIKSIY
+81 DKLYTGDNDKINSIY

-102 LSNYTMSPIQT
+102 LTNYRSTPFQT
-113 LAKKDKQSSLKNSI
+113 LTRKDKPSSQKNSI
-127 NNSELKVIKIGK
+127 TNSELKVIKIGK
-139 KEVYSRNN
+139 KEVYTRNN

-172 FHSPPGQ
+172 FHSPTGQ
-179 KPKIPTSKNSPIHS
+179 KQKIPITKNSPIHS
-193 VHKSPPNNNRI
+193 VQKSLPNNKI
-204 IITNKNSNKPSSKI
+204 IVSNKNKQPSKV
-218 PNKSIPIKQ
+218 PNKSIPVKPP
-227 FHKPFA
+227 HKPYA

-247 NEMKSNGF
+247 NEMKSNGC

-275 ISCDSPFSDQANDSI
+275 ISCDSPFSDQVNDSVNHTI
-290 NQTIKSSI
+290 NSSI
-298 KKQNN
+298 KKQ

-314 GGLNRTIRK
+314 VGLNRTIRK
-323 NNITPPPMKIR
+323 NNISPPPIKIR
-334 PLNNNKM
+334 PLANNKM

-360 KKKMKK
+360 KKKIKK
-366 EKKGNDIRSK
+366 EKKVK
-376 TNLNKSYDN
+376 PNLNKSYDN

-391 VFEDDDIFKILD
+391 VFEDDDIFKVLD

-432 ENDLIQRG
+432 ENDLIQKG

-445 ITANFMKNDNLNGQM
+445 ITANFMKNDNLNGQVI
-460 LFDRFSFHNHNL
+460 FDRFSFHNHNL
-472 H
+472 P

>member
-1 MFIDFQ
+1 MNP
-7 RDSLLS
+7 LLT
-13 DLSSMTSF
+13 DLSSLASF

-27 RTLTKNVNDSI
+27 RTLTMNVNESI
-38 NMSIFNSLQV
+38 NMSILNSLQV
-48 STLSKKRT
+48 STLSKKKT
-56 FNSEQ
+56 FNNEQ
-61 YKVNTSYMNSITHM
+61 YLANTAYMNSITHM

-81 EKLYTGDNNKIKSIY
+81 DKLYTGDNDKINSIY

-102 LSNYTMSPIQT
+102 LTNYRSTPFQT
-113 LAKKDKQSSLKNSI
+113 LTRKDKPSSQKNSI
-127 NNSELKVIKIGK
+127 TNSELKVIKIGK
-139 KEVYSRNN
+139 KEVYTRNN

-172 FHSPPGQ
+172 FHSPTGQ
-179 KPKIPTSKNSPIHS
+179 KQKIPITKNSPIHS
-193 VHKSPPNNNRI
+193 VQKSLPNNKI
-204 IITNKNSNKPSSKI
+204 IVSNKNKQPPKV
-218 PNKSIPIKQ
+218 PNKSIPVKS
-227 FHKPFA
+227 FSKPYA

-247 NEMKSNGF
+247 NEMKSNGC

-275 ISCDSPFSDQANDSI
+275 ISCDSPFSDQVNDSVNHTI
-290 NQTIKSSI
+290 NSSI
-298 KKQNN
+298 KKQ

-314 GGLNRTIRK
+314 VGLNRTIRK
-323 NNITPPPMKIR
+323 NNISPPPIKIR
-334 PLNNNKM
+334 PLANNKM

-360 KKKMKK
+360 KKKIKK
-366 EKKGNDIRSK
+366 EKKVK
-376 TNLNKSYDN
+376 PNLNKSYDN

-391 VFEDDDIFKILD
+391 VFEDDDIFKVLD

-432 ENDLIQRG
+432 ENDLIQKG

-445 ITANFMKNDNLNGQM
+445 ITANFMKNDNLNGQVI
-460 LFDRFSFHNHNL
+460 FDRFSFHNHNL
-472 H
+472 P

>member
-1 MFIDFQ
+1 MCFLDFQ
-7 RDSLLS
+7 NDSLLT
-13 DLSSMTSF
+13 DLSSLTSF

-38 NMSIFNSLQV
+38 NMSIFNTLQV
-48 STLSKKRT
+48 STLSKKKT

-61 YKVNTSYMNSITHM
+61 YIVNTSYMNSITHM

-81 EKLYTGDNNKIKSIY
+81 DKLYTGNNNKINTLY

-102 LSNYTMSPIQT
+102 LSNYTSSPVQT
-113 LAKKDKQSSLKNSI
+113 LTKKDRQSSLKNSI

-139 KEVYSRNN
+139 KEVYSRNS

-154 NNTIKLNK
+154 NKSIRLNK

-172 FHSPPGQ
+172 FHSPTGQ
-179 KPKIPTSKNSPIHS
+179 KPKLPISKNSPIHS
-193 VHKSPPNNNRI
+193 VHKSPPNNNNRI
-204 IITNKNSNKPSSKI
+204 KITNKNNNKLSSKI
-218 PNKSIPIKQ
+218 PNKNIPIKK
-227 FHKPFA
+227 FHPPLP

-247 NEMKSNGF
+247 NEMKSNGC

-267 LNSNPRNM
+267 LNSNPRSM
-275 ISCDSPFSDQANDSI
+275 ISCDSPFSDQVNDSI
-290 NQTIKSSI
+290 NQTIKNSI

-334 PLNNNKM
+334 PLDNNKM

-360 KKKMKK
+360 KRKIKK
-366 EKKGNDIRSK
+366 EKKSNDIRSR

-432 ENDLIQRG
+432 ENDLIQKG

-445 ITANFMKNDNLNGQM
+445 ITANFMKNE

-472 H
+472 P

>member
-1 MFIDFQ
+1 MNP
-7 RDSLLS
+7 LLA
-13 DLSSMTSF
+13 DLSSLASF

-27 RTLTKNVNDSI
+27 RTLTMNVNESI
-38 NMSIFNSLQV
+38 NMSILNTLQV
-48 STLSKKRT
+48 STLSKKKT

-61 YKVNTSYMNSITHM
+61 YLANTAYMNSITHM

-81 EKLYTGDNNKIKSIY
+81 DKLYTGDNEKINSLY
-96 PDFDEF
+96 PGFDEF
-102 LSNYTMSPIQT
+102 LANYSTSPVQT
-113 LAKKDKQSSLKNSI
+113 LTRKEKTSSLKNSI

-139 KEVYSRNN
+139 KEVYTRNN

-154 NNTIKLNK
+154 NNTIKINK

-172 FHSPPGQ
+172 FHSPTGQ
-179 KPKIPTSKNSPIHS
+179 KPKIPTTKNSPNHV

-204 IITNKNSNKPSSKI
+204 IVTNKNSNKQSPKV
-218 PNKSIPIKQ
+218 PNKSIPIKS
-227 FHKPFA
+227 FHKPYA

-247 NEMKSNGF
+247 NEMKSNGC

-267 LNSNPRNM
+267 LNSNPRNI
-275 ISCDSPFSDQANDSI
+275 ISCDSPFSDQVNDSI
-290 NQTIKSSI
+290 NHTINNNSL

-314 GGLNRTIRK
+314 VGLNRTIRK
-323 NNITPPPMKIR
+323 NNISPPPMKIR
-334 PLNNNKM
+334 PLANNKM

-360 KKKMKK
+360 KKKIKK
-366 EKKGNDIRSK
+366 EKKSNDIRTK
-376 TNLNKSYDN
+376 ANLNKSYDN

-413 LDTYNNNKGKKL
+413 LETYNNNKGKKL

-432 ENDLIQRG
+432 ENDLIPKG

-445 ITANFMKNDNLNGQM
+445 ITANFMKNDNLNGQVI
-460 LFDRFSFHNHNL
+460 FDRFSFHNHNL
-472 H
+472 P

>member
-1 MFIDFQ
+1 MNP
-7 RDSLLS
+7 LLT
-13 DLSSMTSF
+13 DLSSLASF

-27 RTLTKNVNDSI
+27 RTLTMNVNESI
-38 NMSIFNSLQV
+38 NMSILNSLQV
-48 STLSKKRT
+48 STLSKKKT
-56 FNSEQ
+56 FNNEQ
-61 YKVNTSYMNSITHM
+61 YLANTAYMNSITHM

-81 EKLYTGDNNKIKSIY
+81 DKLYTGDNDKINSIY

-102 LSNYTMSPIQT
+102 LTNYCSTPFQT
-113 LAKKDKQSSLKNSI
+113 LTRKDKPSSQKNSI
-127 NNSELKVIKIGK
+127 TNSELKVIKIGK
-139 KEVYSRNN
+139 KEVYTRNN

-172 FHSPPGQ
+172 FHSPTGQ
-179 KPKIPTSKNSPIHS
+179 KQKIPITKNSPIHS
-193 VHKSPPNNNRI
+193 VQKSLPNNKI
-204 IITNKNSNKPSSKI
+204 IVSNKNKQPSKV
-218 PNKSIPIKQ
+218 PNKSIPVKPP
-227 FHKPFA
+227 HKPYA

-247 NEMKSNGF
+247 NEMKSNGC

-267 LNSNPRNM
+267 LNSNPRNI
-275 ISCDSPFSDQANDSI
+275 ISCDSPFSDQVNDSVNHTI
-290 NQTIKSSI
+290 NSSI
-298 KKQNN
+298 KKQ

-314 GGLNRTIRK
+314 VGLNRTIRK
-323 NNITPPPMKIR
+323 NNISPPPIKIR
-334 PLNNNKM
+334 PLANNKM
-341 RFKRDNEKLNL
+341 RCKRDNEKLNL

-360 KKKMKK
+360 KKKIKK
-366 EKKGNDIRSK
+366 EKKVK
-376 TNLNKSYDN
+376 PNLNKSYDN

-391 VFEDDDIFKILD
+391 VFEDDDIFKVLD

-432 ENDLIQRG
+432 ENDLIQKG

-445 ITANFMKNDNLNGQM
+445 ITANFMKNDNLNGQVI
-460 LFDRFSFHNHNL
+460 FDRFSFHNHNL
-472 H
+472 P

>member
-1 MFIDFQ
+1 MNP
-7 RDSLLS
+7 LLT
-13 DLSSMTSF
+13 DLSSLASF

-27 RTLTKNVNDSI
+27 RTLTMNVNESI
-38 NMSIFNSLQV
+38 NMSILNSLQV
-48 STLSKKRT
+48 STLSKKKT
-56 FNSEQ
+56 FNNEQ
-61 YKVNTSYMNSITHM
+61 YLANTAYMNSITHM

-81 EKLYTGDNNKIKSIY
+81 DKLYTGDNDKINSIY

-102 LSNYTMSPIQT
+102 LTNYSSTPFQT
-113 LAKKDKQSSLKNSI
+113 LTRKDKPSSQKNSI
-127 NNSELKVIKIGK
+127 TNSELKVIKIGK
-139 KEVYSRNN
+139 KEVYTRNN
-147 SNESKHS
+147 SNERKHS

-172 FHSPPGQ
+172 FHSPTGQ
-179 KPKIPTSKNSPIHS
+179 KQKIPITKNSPIHS
-193 VHKSPPNNNRI
+193 VQKSLPNNKI
-204 IITNKNSNKPSSKI
+204 IVSNKNKQPSKV
-218 PNKSIPIKQ
+218 PNKNIPVKPP
-227 FHKPFA
+227 HKPYA

-247 NEMKSNGF
+247 NEMKSNGC

-267 LNSNPRNM
+267 LNSNPRNI
-275 ISCDSPFSDQANDSI
+275 ISCDSPFSDQVNDSVNHTI
-290 NQTIKSSI
+290 NSSI
-298 KKQNN
+298 KKQ

-314 GGLNRTIRK
+314 VGLNRTIRK
-323 NNITPPPMKIR
+323 NNISPPPIKIR
-334 PLNNNKM
+334 PLANNKM

-360 KKKMKK
+360 KKKIKK
-366 EKKGNDIRSK
+366 EKKVK
-376 TNLNKSYDN
+376 PNLNKSYDN

-391 VFEDDDIFKILD
+391 VFEDDDIFKVLD

-432 ENDLIQRG
+432 ENDLIQKG

-445 ITANFMKNDNLNGQM
+445 ITANFMKNDNLNGQVI
-460 LFDRFSFHNHNL
+460 FDRFSFHNHNL
-472 H
+472 P

>member
-1 MFIDFQ
+1 MNP
-7 RDSLLS
+7 LLA
-13 DLSSMTSF
+13 DLSSLASF

-27 RTLTKNVNDSI
+27 RTLTMNLNESI
-38 NMSIFNSLQV
+38 NMSILNSLQV
-48 STLSKKRT
+48 STLSKKKT
-56 FNSEQ
+56 FSNEQ
-61 YKVNTSYMNSITHM
+61 YLANTSYMNSITHM

-81 EKLYTGDNNKIKSIY
+81 DKLYTADNDKINSIY
-96 PDFDEF
+96 PDLNEF
-102 LSNYTMSPIQT
+102 LTNYSSSPVQT
-113 LAKKDKQSSLKNSI
+113 LTRKDKPSSQKNSI
-127 NNSELKVIKIGK
+127 TNSELKVIKIGK
-139 KEVYSRNN
+139 KEVYTRNN

-172 FHSPPGQ
+172 FHSPTGQ
-179 KPKIPTSKNSPIHS
+179 KPKIPISKNSPIHS

-204 IITNKNSNKPSSKI
+204 IVSNKNKPSSKV
-218 PNKSIPIKQ
+218 PNKSIPVKS
-227 FHKPFA
+227 FYKPYA

-247 NEMKSNGF
+247 NEMKSNGC

-267 LNSNPRNM
+267 LNSNPRNI
-275 ISCDSPFSDQANDSI
+275 ISCDSPFSDQVNDSVNHTI
-290 NQTIKSSI
+290 NSSI
-298 KKQNN
+298 KKQ

-314 GGLNRTIRK
+314 VGLNRTIRK
-323 NNITPPPMKIR
+323 NNISPPPIKIR
-334 PLNNNKM
+334 PLANNKM

-360 KKKMKK
+360 KKKIKK
-366 EKKGNDIRSK
+366 DKKGNDMKGK

-391 VFEDDDIFKILD
+391 VFEDDDIFKVLD

-432 ENDLIQRG
+432 ENDLIQKG

-445 ITANFMKNDNLNGQM
+445 ITANFMKNDNLNGQVI
-460 LFDRFSFHNHNL
+460 FDRFSFHNHNL
-472 H
+472 P

>member
-1 MFIDFQ
+1 MNP
-7 RDSLLS
+7 LLT
-13 DLSSMTSF
+13 DLSSLASF

-27 RTLTKNVNDSI
+27 RTLTMNVNESI
-38 NMSIFNSLQV
+38 NMSILNSLQV
-48 STLSKKRT
+48 STLSKKKT
-56 FNSEQ
+56 FNNEQ
-61 YKVNTSYMNSITHM
+61 YLANTAYMNSITHM

-81 EKLYTGDNNKIKSIY
+81 DKLYTGDNDKINSIY

-102 LSNYTMSPIQT
+102 LTNYRSTPFQT
-113 LAKKDKQSSLKNSI
+113 LTRKDKPSSQKNSI
-127 NNSELKVIKIGK
+127 TNSELKVIKIGK
-139 KEVYSRNN
+139 KEVYTRNN

-172 FHSPPGQ
+172 FHSPTGQ
-179 KPKIPTSKNSPIHS
+179 KQKIPITKNSPIHS
-193 VHKSPPNNNRI
+193 VQKSLPNNKI
-204 IITNKNSNKPSSKI
+204 IVSNKNKQPSKV
-218 PNKSIPIKQ
+218 PNKSIPVKPP
-227 FHKPFA
+227 HKPYA

-247 NEMKSNGF
+247 NEMKSNGC

-267 LNSNPRNM
+267 LNSNPRNI
-275 ISCDSPFSDQANDSI
+275 ISCDSPFSDQVNDSVNHTI
-290 NQTIKSSI
+290 NSSI
-298 KKQNN
+298 KKQ

-314 GGLNRTIRK
+314 VGLNRTIRK
-323 NNITPPPMKIR
+323 NNISPPPIKIR
-334 PLNNNKM
+334 PLANNKM

-360 KKKMKK
+360 KKKIKK
-366 EKKGNDIRSK
+366 EKKVK
-376 TNLNKSYDN
+376 PNLNKSYDN

-391 VFEDDDIFKILD
+391 VFEDDDIFKVLD

-432 ENDLIQRG
+432 ENDLIQKG

-445 ITANFMKNDNLNGQM
+445 ITANFMKNDNLNGQVI
-460 LFDRFSFHNHNL
+460 FDRFSFHNHNL
-472 H
+472 P

>member
-1 MFIDFQ
+1 MNP
-7 RDSLLS
+7 LLA
-13 DLSSMTSF
+13 DLSSLASF

-27 RTLTKNVNDSI
+27 RTLTMNVNESI
-38 NMSIFNSLQV
+38 NMSILNSLQV
-48 STLSKKRT
+48 STLSKKKT

-61 YKVNTSYMNSITHM
+61 YLANTSYMNSITHM

-81 EKLYTGDNNKIKSIY
+81 DKLYTADNDKINSIY
-96 PDFDEF
+96 PDLNEF
-102 LSNYTMSPIQT
+102 LTNYNSSPVQT
-113 LAKKDKQSSLKNSI
+113 LTRKDKPSSQKNSI
-127 NNSELKVIKIGK
+127 TNSELKVIKIGK
-139 KEVYSRNN
+139 KEVYTRNN

-172 FHSPPGQ
+172 FHSPTGQ
-179 KPKIPTSKNSPIHS
+179 KPKIPISKNSPIHS

-204 IITNKNSNKPSSKI
+204 IVSNKNKPSSKV
-218 PNKSIPIKQ
+218 PNKSIPVKS
-227 FHKPFA
+227 FYKPYA

-247 NEMKSNGF
+247 NEMKSNGC

-267 LNSNPRNM
+267 LNSNPRNI
-275 ISCDSPFSDQANDSI
+275 ISCDSPFSDQVNDSVNHTI
-290 NQTIKSSI
+290 NSSI
-298 KKQNN
+298 KKQ

-314 GGLNRTIRK
+314 VGLNRTIRK
-323 NNITPPPMKIR
+323 NNISPPPIKIR
-334 PLNNNKM
+334 PLTNNKM

-360 KKKMKK
+360 KKKIKK
-366 EKKGNDIRSK
+366 DKKGNDMKGK

-391 VFEDDDIFKILD
+391 VFEDDDIFKVLD

-432 ENDLIQRG
+432 ENDLIQKG

-445 ITANFMKNDNLNGQM
+445 ITANFMKNDNLNGQVI
-460 LFDRFSFHNHNL
+460 FDRFSFHNHNL
-472 H
+472 P

>member
-1 MFIDFQ
+1 MNP
-7 RDSLLS
+7 LLT
-13 DLSSMTSF
+13 DLSSLASF

-27 RTLTKNVNDSI
+27 RTLTMNVNESI
-38 NMSIFNSLQV
+38 NMSILNSLQV
-48 STLSKKRT
+48 STLSKKKT
-56 FNSEQ
+56 FNNEQ
-61 YKVNTSYMNSITHM
+61 YLANTAYMNSITHM

-81 EKLYTGDNNKIKSIY
+81 DKLYTGDNDKINSIY

-102 LSNYTMSPIQT
+102 LTNYLSTPFQT
-113 LAKKDKQSSLKNSI
+113 LTRKDKPSSQKNSI
-127 NNSELKVIKIGK
+127 TNSELKVIKIGK
-139 KEVYSRNN
+139 KEVYTRNN

-172 FHSPPGQ
+172 FHSPTGQ
-179 KPKIPTSKNSPIHS
+179 KQKIPITKNSPIHS
-193 VHKSPPNNNRI
+193 VQKSLPNNKI
-204 IITNKNSNKPSSKI
+204 IVSNKNKQPSKV
-218 PNKSIPIKQ
+218 PNKSIPVKPP
-227 FHKPFA
+227 HKPYA

-247 NEMKSNGF
+247 NEMKSNGC

-267 LNSNPRNM
+267 LNSNPRNI
-275 ISCDSPFSDQANDSI
+275 ISCDSPFSDQVNDSVNHTI
-290 NQTIKSSI
+290 NNPI
-298 KKQNN
+298 KKQ

-314 GGLNRTIRK
+314 VGLNRTIRK
-323 NNITPPPMKIR
+323 NNISPPPIKIR
-334 PLNNNKM
+334 PLANNKM

-360 KKKMKK
+360 KKKIKK
-366 EKKGNDIRSK
+366 EKKVK
-376 TNLNKSYDN
+376 PNLNKSYDN

-391 VFEDDDIFKILD
+391 VFEDDDIFKVLD

-432 ENDLIQRG
+432 ENDLIQKG

-445 ITANFMKNDNLNGQM
+445 ITANFMKNDNLNGQVI
-460 LFDRFSFHNHNL
+460 FDRFSFHNHNL
-472 H
+472 P